1 MIIENASD
9 FFVDGILKDA
19 LKSIFN
25 YHELTVTQSKRYAQA
40 KKVTLIGAAA
50 NACLGL
56 LKIVGGAYFHSHA
69 LIADGVHSFS
79 DLLTDAMV
87 LVASKYGSQDADTLH
102 PYGHQRIETA
112 TTLLL
117 AMLLIL
123 TGAGIAWDSLHEV
136 LSHQLTTPQGAALPI
151 AICAIITNELLFHY
165 THYIGKQIDS
175 ALIIANAWHHRSD
188 AAASLVVTLG
198 LIGSMAGFHVLDPI
212 AAIIIGSMIIKM
224 GIRYGW
230 DSVKELVDTG
240 VSIPQIAEIEKTIH
254 EVPGVERIHQLRSRM
269 MGKDIFIDVHVIV
282 SPYISVSEGHYI
294 AQFVHHTLTK
304 QMKQVKDVT
313 VHIDP
318 EDDEVVSPSLH
329 LPSRRI
335 LEQSVLTPL
344 KEDFSQVKTWVLHY
358 LDGKI
363 HIDILLTQAAS
374 EALQNRL
381 TNDFK
386 QHSEVTE
393 WRFFTVSEYIKNK
406 PDS

>member
-1 MIIENASD
+1 MS
-9 FFVDGILKDA
+9 
-19 LKSIFN
+19 
-25 YHELTVTQSKRYAQA
+25 LTVTQSNRYAQA
-40 KKVTLIGAAA
+40 KKVTLIGAFA
-50 NACLGL
+50 NACLGV
-56 LKIVGGAYFHSHA
+56 LKIIGGIFFHSHA
-69 LIADGVHSFS
+69 LIADGIHSFS

-87 LVASKYGSQDADTLH
+87 LIASKYGSQDADTLH

-112 TTLLL
+112 TTLFL

-123 TGAGIAWDSLHEV
+123 TGAGIAWDSLHE
-136 LSHQLTTPQGAALPI
+136 LMSHRITTPQGAALPI

-165 THYIGKQIDS
+165 THYIGKQIAS
-175 ALIIANAWHHRSD
+175 SLIIANAWHHRSD

-198 LIGSMAGFHVLDPI
+198 LIGSMAGFNVLDPI

-230 DSVKELVDTG
+230 NSVKELVDTG
-240 VSIPQIAEIEKTIH
+240 VSIPQITEIENTIR
-254 EVPGVERIHQLRSRM
+254 EVPGVDRIHQLRNRM

-294 AQFVHHTLTK
+294 AQLVHRTLTK
-304 QMKQVKDVT
+304 KIKQVKDVT

-329 LPSRRI
+329 LPSRRA

-344 KEDFSQVKTWVLHY
+344 MTDFPQVKTWVLHY

-363 HIDILLTQAAS
+363 HIDILLTPTETAP
-374 EALQNRL
+374 LQQRL
-381 TNDFK
+381 TTDFK
-386 QHSEVTE
+386 QHPEVASWRLLTISE
-393 WRFFTVSEYIKNK
+393 NK
-406 PDS
+406 LCHQQT